1 MNEELVKCTGLC
13 RSFEAVQ
20 ALRGVDLSLTSGKI
34 VGLLGPNG
42 SGKTTLI
49 KILNGLLQPTAGEA
63 RIAGLLPGVET
74 KAITSYLPDRGYFP
88 DWMRVGDM
96 IDMFSDFY
104 ADFDRAKA
112 EEMCRVLGLEAGSRI
127 KTLSKGTREKMQL
140 MLVMSRRARLY
151 LLDEP
156 IAGVDPAAT
165 GRPAYH
171 PTVLLKLYIYGYLNR
186 IPSSRRLEREA
197 QRNLELIWLTGRLAP
212 DFKTIADFRKD
223 NGGAIDG
230 GVQPLRCA
238 VPDDEGLLACGRRN
252 RRQQAQ
258 GGQQPRSQLHGRQGQ
273 GSPEAVGRERCA
285 LLGRAGS
292 RRPRSQLAARGASPS
307 PEGQAGEAARTDGE
321 AGQHREAA

>member
-1 MNEELVKCTGLC
+1 M
-13 RSFEAVQ
+13 Q

-63 RIAGLLPGVET
+63 RVAGLLPGVET

-112 EEMCRVLGLEAGSRI
+112 EEMCRVLGLEAGRRI

-156 IAGVDPAAT
+156 IAGVDPAARDYILST
-165 GRPAYH
+165 ILSNYSEDAS
-171 PTVLLKLYIYGYLNR
+171 VLLSTHL
-186 IPSSRRLEREA
+186 
-197 QRNLELIWLTGRLAP
+197 
-212 DFKTIADFRKD
+212 IADVERVLDEVIFLKEGAMVLHDTVDHIREEHGKSVDALFRE
-223 NGGAIDG
+223 
-230 GVQPLRCA
+230 VF
-238 VPDDEGLLACGRRN
+238 AC
-252 RRQQAQ
+252 
-258 GGQQPRSQLHGRQGQ
+258 
-273 GSPEAVGRERCA
+273 
-285 LLGRAGS
+285 
-292 RRPRSQLAARGASPS
+292 
-307 PEGQAGEAARTDGE
+307 
-321 AGQHREAA
+321 

>member
-112 EEMCRVLGLEAGSRI
+112 EEMCRVLGLEAGRRI
-127 KTLSKGTREKMQL
+127 KTLSKGTREKMQFIL
-140 MLVMSRRARLY
+140 RTILTNYNENGTVLISTHLI
-151 LLDEP
+151 LDVEQVLDEAVFLQQGQVVLHESTDS
-156 IAGVDPAAT
+156 IRERTGGSVDE
-165 GRPAYH
+165 
-171 PTVLLKLYIYGYLNR
+171 LF
-186 IPSSRRLEREA
+186 
-197 QRNLELIWLTGRLAP
+197 RNMFRAP
-212 DFKTIADFRKD
+212 VMG
-223 NGGAIDG
+223 NGG
-230 GVQPLRCA
+230 
-238 VPDDEGLLACGRRN
+238 EYN
-252 RRQQAQ
+252 
-258 GGQQPRSQLHGRQGQ
+258 
-273 GSPEAVGRERCA
+273 
-285 LLGRAGS
+285 
-292 RRPRSQLAARGASPS
+292 AR
-307 PEGQAGEAARTDGE
+307 
-321 AGQHREAA
+321 

>member
-112 EEMCRVLGLEAGSRI
+112 EEMCRVLGLEAGRRI

-151 LLDEP
+151 LLDEAVFLQQGQVVLHESTDS
-156 IAGVDPAAT
+156 IRERTGGSVDE
-165 GRPAYH
+165 
-171 PTVLLKLYIYGYLNR
+171 LF
-186 IPSSRRLEREA
+186 
-197 QRNLELIWLTGRLAP
+197 RNMFRAP
-212 DFKTIADFRKD
+212 VMG
-223 NGGAIDG
+223 NGG
-230 GVQPLRCA
+230 
-238 VPDDEGLLACGRRN
+238 EYN
-252 RRQQAQ
+252 
-258 GGQQPRSQLHGRQGQ
+258 
-273 GSPEAVGRERCA
+273 
-285 LLGRAGS
+285 
-292 RRPRSQLAARGASPS
+292 AR
-307 PEGQAGEAARTDGE
+307 
-321 AGQHREAA
+321 